1 MTQFTSFVA
10 VEEMVVT
17 DGGKPRRID
26 VPVEVPEGVNG
37 KDFDGAASAPTGT
50 FGYIGF
56 SSRATAVAGNF
67 RVRGK
72 IDGLRNAPSPPNAA
86 PMVSSI
92 STTLPE
98 TIATDPRQVPVQPGS
113 EFQVKLHR
121 SVLAVVQKLQ
131 KREMVLTSGEFEF
144 IRDDGKADLQ
154 VWLTDKSDET
164 LAQLKELGFE
174 VVIDAKSSKF
184 IIGRLPMAKLEALAK
199 LKAVKYVSP
208 QVMK

>member
-1 MTQFTSFVA
+1 
-10 VEEMVVT
+10 
-17 DGGKPRRID
+17 
-26 VPVEVPEGVNG
+26 
-37 KDFDGAASAPTGT
+37 
-50 FGYIGF
+50 
-56 SSRATAVAGNF
+56 
-67 RVRGK
+67 
-72 IDGLRNAPSPPNAA
+72 
-86 PMVSSI
+86 
-92 STTLPE
+92 
-98 TIATDPRQVPVQPGS
+98 VPVQPGS

-199 LKAVKYVSP
+199 LKAVKYVAP